1 MTFFNSGSILHVFGL
16 IGICGICVGFLCF
29 AYKIIY
35 GLFYY
40 NNTTKIFDANQDN
53 RFGSNTDENE
63 CDDIIISITNITT
76 FDAVSSENIPE
87 YIIIDNDKNL
97 PIATIV

>member
-1 MTFFNSGSILHVFGL
+1 MTFFNSGSILDILGL
-16 IGICGICVGFLCF
+16 IGICGICIGFLCF

-40 NNTTKIFDANQDN
+40 NNSTKIFDANQN
-53 RFGSNTDENE
+53 NIIGSN
-63 CDDIIISITNITT
+63 DDVVISIRNITP
-76 FDAVSSENIPE
+76 FNAISCVNIPDDA
-87 YIIIDNDKNL
+87 IIDNDKNL